1 MSDQLPADV
10 THDALV
16 SALEANR
23 ALRAERDRALAE
35 RDDARRSVC
44 FLMAAGVDRVYQYH
58 HGNVCW
64 QAWLG
69 QHDALDVAKRLRWD
83 CFDRKAPQ

>member
-1 MSDQLPADV
+1 MIEPLSPDL
-10 THDALV
+10 TREALV

-83 CFDRKAPQ
+83 CFDRKDPQ